1 MKKLLFYL
9 LLLAFTSCA
18 SQNGNTKVSPD
29 EFEKMI
35 TAEKV
40 QILDVRTSGEYM
52 SGHIKNALQA
62 DWRDQG
68 QFIDRTSY
76 LVKEKPVYIYC
87 LSGGRSS
94 AAAEYLRQNGFKKV
108 IELDGGINSWK
119 MMGKATEGAS
129 NEPQLSL
136 AQFQS
141 SIPTDKIVLVDF
153 GAVWCPPC
161 VKMEPVLEQLK
172 SDKTLNFSL
181 LKIDAGVQTEL
192 MKNLNVSGIPT
203 FIVFKGGKEVF
214 RKQGL
219 ISKQDLAA
227 QLK

>member
-1 MKKLLFYL
+1 MKKGLFYL

-18 SQNGNTKVSPD
+18 SQNGNTVVSPD
-29 EFEKMI
+29 DFEKMI
-35 TAEKV
+35 AAEKT

-76 LVKEKPVYIYC
+76 LSKDKPVLVYC

-94 AAAEYLRQNGFKKV
+94 AAAAYLRQNGFKKV

-119 MMGKATEGAS
+119 MMGKPTEGAS
-129 NEPQLSL
+129 NAPQLTL

-153 GAVWCPPC
+153 GAAWCPPC

-172 SDKTLNFSL
+172 ADKTITFSV

-192 MKNLNVSGIPT
+192 MKNLNVTGIPT
-203 FIVFKGGKEVF
+203 FIVYKGGKEVY

-219 ISKQDLAA
+219 VSKQELAA

>member
-1 MKKLLFYL
+1 MKKVLFYL

-35 TAEKV
+35 NGEKV
-40 QILDVRTSGEYM
+40 QILDVRSSGEYM
-52 SGHIKNALQA
+52 SGHIKNSLQA
-62 DWRDQG
+62 DWRNQG

-76 LVKEKPVYIYC
+76 LSKEKPVYVYC

-108 IELDGGINSWK
+108 VELDGGINSWK
-119 MMGKATEGAS
+119 MMGKATEGSS
-129 NEPQLSL
+129 NEPQITL

-141 SIPTDKIVLVDF
+141 SIPSDKTVLVDF

-161 VKMEPVLEQLK
+161 VKMEPVLAQLK
-172 SDKTLNFSL
+172 ADKALNFSL
-181 LKIDAGVQTEL
+181 LKIDAGIQTEL
-192 MKNLNVSGIPT
+192 MKSLSVTGIPT
-203 FIVFKGGKEVF
+203 FIVFKGGKEVY

-219 ISKQDLAA
+219 ATQQELSA